1 MKALILSMAFILAT
15 ILTVSGCASKGTGY
29 IESIASAEL
38 GIKIAKDSNATMNA
52 PLELKFA
59 EDKLSAAR
67 AAATRED
74 FVTAQRLADEA
85 LVDAKLAESK
95 SITIKAKK
103 QAQEMRD
110 AIDTLRKEI
119 ERTQMQK

>member
-1 MKALILSMAFILAT
+1 MKALTFGMVLICVLITAA
-15 ILTVSGCASKGTGY
+15 GCASKGTGH

-38 GIKIAKDSNATMNA
+38 GIKIAKDSNATINA

-67 AAATRED
+67 IAATRED
-74 FVTAQRLADEA
+74 FVTAKRLADEA

-119 ERTQMQK
+119 DRTQMQK

>member
-1 MKALILSMAFILAT
+1 MKALILVMVLFCILITA
-15 ILTVSGCASKGTGY
+15 GCASKGTGH

-38 GIKIAKDSNATMNA
+38 GIKIAKDSNATINA

-67 AAATRED
+67 LAVTRED
-74 FVTAQRLADEA
+74 FVTAKRLADEA

-119 ERTQMQK
+119 DRTQMQK

>member
-1 MKALILSMAFILAT
+1 MKASMSGLVLIFVLILAA
-15 ILTVSGCASKGTGY
+15 SGCASRGTAH

-38 GIKIAKDSNATMNA
+38 GIKIAKDSNATINA

-74 FVTAQRLADEA
+74 FVTAKRLADEA

-119 ERTQMQK
+119 DRTQMQK

>member
-1 MKALILSMAFILAT
+1 MKALTLGMVLICVLITA
-15 ILTVSGCASKGTGY
+15 VGCASKGTGH

-38 GIKIAKDSNATMNA
+38 GIKIAKDSNATINA

-67 AAATRED
+67 IAATRED
-74 FVTAQRLADEA
+74 FVTAKRLADEA

-119 ERTQMQK
+119 DRTQMQK

>member
-1 MKALILSMAFILAT
+1 MKGSISGLVLFFILILAA
-15 ILTVSGCASKGTGY
+15 GCASRGTGH

-38 GIKIAKDSNATMNA
+38 GIRIAKDSNATINA

-67 AAATRED
+67 QAATRED
-74 FVTAQRLADEA
+74 FVTAKRLADEA
-85 LVDAKLAESK
+85 LVDAKLAESR

-119 ERTQMQK
+119 DRTQMQK